1 VRASS
6 GCDEAASGRR
16 AENSVD
22 ARESSAVSVEY
33 GHHFVEGARDER
45 ENETSPTAGGVVR
58 AIVLMGVI
66 LLGVGALGANCEPSP
81 PACGRSRQDCKP
93 LGMVT
98 ACINHCLTPVGNG
111 MMCAIDSC
119 DLFVGAGI
127 PNAGVCGETSACRRA
142 GDPDPR
148 VGICT
153 PIDAF
158 APGCSTTSVG
168 ARGN

>member
-45 ENETSPTAGGVVR
+45 ERENETSPTAGGVVR

-66 LLGVGALGANCEPSP
+66 LLGVGALGANCERVWLFFV
-81 PACGRSRQDCKP
+81 ALGQGKP
-93 LGMVT
+93 
-98 ACINHCLTPVGNG
+98 CPY
-111 MMCAIDSC
+111 
-119 DLFVGAGI
+119 
-127 PNAGVCGETSACRRA
+127 
-142 GDPDPR
+142 
-148 VGICT
+148 
-153 PIDAF
+153 
-158 APGCSTTSVG
+158 GCS
-168 ARGN
+168 RG